1 MLFVLLVCVKEY
13 GAPIITCRGQGY
25 YYDPNIPF
33 HLPGLW
39 LNQQEIYALAALR
52 QMMAEQEPCG
62 VLHDMLAPLAQSIR
76 RRLPDT
82 AKELHRIRVKGI
94 QLRFSHLPAFPT
106 IIAALL
112 ERKRL
117 RIHYD
122 DRSNGQHSERDI
134 SPQQVIHYRD
144 NWFLRCFC
152 HLREANRTLAIDRI
166 SAVHLSKQAAVD
178 VANDE
183 QSGYGIFG
191 GAATQWAVLHFTPE
205 RARWIADEQ
214 WHPRQ
219 ECCWCDDGSYELR
232 IPYGNPTELVLDIC
246 RYGADVM
253 VIAPKSLRQQVAQ
266 RLHAA
271 AAQYSNNE

>member
-1 MLFVLLVCVKEY
+1 LKDEY
-13 GAPIITCRGQGY
+13 GAPVITCRGQGY
-25 YYDPNIPF
+25 YYNPDTPF

-52 QMMAEQEPCG
+52 QMMGEQEPCG
-62 VLHDMLAPLAQSIR
+62 VLRDMLAPLEQSIR

-94 QLRFSHLPAFPT
+94 QARFFHLPAFPT
-106 IIAALL
+106 IIASLL

-122 DRSNGQHSERDI
+122 DRSNSQHSEREV
-134 SPQQVIHYRD
+134 SPQQIIHYRD
-144 NWFLRCFC
+144 NWFLRCYC
-152 HLREANRTLAIDRI
+152 HLRQATRTLAIDRI
-166 SAVHLSKQAAVD
+166 SSVHISKQNAVD
-178 VANDE
+178 VDNGDE

-191 GAATQWAVLHFTPE
+191 GSATQWAVLHFTPE
-205 RARWIADEQ
+205 RARWVADEQ

-219 ECCWCDDGSYELR
+219 QCCWCDDGAYELR

-246 RYGADVM
+246 RYGPDVV
-253 VIAPKSLRQQVAQ
+253 VIAPESLRQQVAQ
-266 RLHAA
+266 RLQAA
-271 AAQYSNNE
+271 AARYLKHE